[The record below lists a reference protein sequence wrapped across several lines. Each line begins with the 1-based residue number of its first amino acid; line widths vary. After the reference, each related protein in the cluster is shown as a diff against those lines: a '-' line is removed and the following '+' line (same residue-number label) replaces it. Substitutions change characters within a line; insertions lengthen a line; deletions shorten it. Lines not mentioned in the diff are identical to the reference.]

1 MYSKKVMDYFNS
13 PRNMG
18 EIENPS
24 GVGEVGNAVCGDLM
38 QMHIKVNEQ
47 GIITDAKFKT
57 FGCASAIASSSIATE
72 MIIGKSI
79 EEARKLKNRDIIAA
93 LDGLPKHKIHCSVLA
108 ADAINKALDNYQ
120 GIVRGEAD
128 EVICKCNG
136 ITRGE
141 LEEAIAHGAFT
152 LEQVA
157 EKTGATT
164 GPCGGI
170 HCTPLIEEM
179 LKKYSIEPEAPAGQ
193 EAPHTHG

>member
-1 MYSKKVMDYFNS
+1 MAGMYSEKVMEYFNH

-38 QMHIKVNEQ
+38 QMFIKVNEQ

-72 MIIGKSI
+72 MIIGKHVDQ
-79 EEARKLKNRDIIAA
+79 ARKLRNRDIIAA

-108 ADAINKALDNYQ
+108 ADAINKAIDNYL

-128 EVICKCNG
+128 EIVCKCNS

-170 HCTPLIEEM
+170 HCGPIIEEM
-179 LKKYSIEPEAPAGQ
+179 LKKYSSEE
-193 EAPHTHG
+193 